1 LLKKYNDL
9 EDGHVFKEKEIV
21 YLQPKRFK
29 GSVKEHK
36 VKRGENI
43 RDISQQYGI
52 RIHSIKRKNHLER
65 GAELK
70 TGVVLKLR

>member
-1 LLKKYNDL
+1 
-9 EDGHVFKEKEIV
+9 
-21 YLQPKRFK
+21 
-29 GSVKEHK
+29 VKDHK

-52 RIHSIKRKNHLER
+52 RIHSIERKNHLER

-70 TGVVLKLR
+70 IGVVLRLR

>member
-1 LLKKYNDL
+1 MKYNDL
-9 EDGHVFKEKEIV
+9 EDGHSFQEKEIV

-52 RIHSIKRKNHLER
+52 RIRSIERKNDLEK
-65 GAELK
+65 GSELK
-70 TGVVLKLR
+70 TGIVLRLR

>member
-1 LLKKYNDL
+1 
-9 EDGHVFKEKEIV
+9 
-21 YLQPKRFK
+21 
-29 GSVKEHK
+29 

-52 RIHSIKRKNHLER
+52 RIRSIERKNDLEK

-70 TGVVLKLR
+70 IGVVLKLR